1 MAGFTNYAYRA
12 IVRRF
17 GGVGLSATEM
27 LSARGLR
34 EMNARHKG
42 TPERLWGVRDEPRP
56 LAVQIWDNDPTTLAE
71 AAGRLVEDYH
81 PSVIDINFGCPA
93 RDVSEKA
100 QSGAYLLGDPDRVGA
115 IVARVVAAC
124 GSTPVT
130 AKIRLGPSDETITA
144 VDVVQAIEGAG
155 GAAVTVHGR
164 TARQMF
170 RGQADWDRIA
180 PLKPHL
186 AADPAGG
193 QRRPEN
199 ARGGARS
206 LRPLRGR
213 RRDDRPG
220 GRWRV
225 RGCFAGRRP
234 RCPASRSR
242 RSRASPSSAT
252 CCWTTTD

>member
-1 MAGFTNYAYRA
+1 
-12 IVRRF
+12 
-17 GGVGLSATEM
+17 
-27 LSARGLR
+27 
-34 EMNARHKG
+34 MNARRRG

-56 LAVQIWDNDPTTLAE
+56 LAVQIWDNDPATLAE
-71 AAGRLVEDYH
+71 ARRRLVEEYGV
-81 PSVIDINFGCPA
+81 SVIDINFGCPA
-93 RDVSEKA
+93 RDVSQKA
-100 QSGAYLLGDPDRVGA
+100 QSGSYLLGDPNRIGA

-180 PLKPHL
+180 
-186 AADPAGG
+186 AAQAASEADPADR

-199 ARGGARS
+199 ARGGPRGI
-206 LRPLRGR
+206 RPLRGR

-220 GRWRV
+220 GAWPV

-234 RCPASRSR
+234 RWPASRSR
-242 RSRASPSSAT
+242 RSRA
-252 CCWTTTD
+252 